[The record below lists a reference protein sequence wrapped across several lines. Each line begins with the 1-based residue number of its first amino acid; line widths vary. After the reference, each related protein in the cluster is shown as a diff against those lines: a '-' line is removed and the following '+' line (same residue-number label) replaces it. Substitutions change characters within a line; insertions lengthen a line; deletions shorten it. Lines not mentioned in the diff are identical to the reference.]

1 MSKITVIFP
10 DSLPHKVIVPD
21 PKICPCCNYGIQPQN
36 LFVSD
41 VEYIKNAY
49 SFIVV
54 HQCPNCSKYFITEY
68 IQHADSIH
76 GIDLSGFGARP
87 YTIPFKISISNES
100 SLTDIS
106 ERFLD
111 VYKQSLMAEHY
122 GLHHLVG
129 MGLRKALEYLLQDYL
144 SIINPNDIEK
154 INNSTLSQNIKL
166 IPNENLRSLA
176 TASNWLGND
185 HVHTSIKWPDKDI
198 SDLKTFIEALTHLL
212 LMELSILSA
221 KEMISRKS
229 SNGSTL

>member
-10 DSLPHKVIVPD
+10 DASSLEVIAPD
-21 PKICPCCNYGIQPQN
+21 PKICPCCNYGIQAQN

-41 VEYIKNAY
+41 VEYIKDIY

-68 IQHADSIH
+68 IQDPIFIH
-76 GIDLSGFGARP
+76 DVDLTEFVARP

-106 ERFLD
+106 DRFLE

-154 INNSTLSQNIKL
+154 IKNSTLSQNIKL

-185 HVHTSIKWPDKDI
+185 HVHTSIKWPDKDV

>member
-10 DSLPHKVIVPD
+10 NSIPKKVIAPD

-36 LFVSD
+36 LFISD
-41 VEYIKNAY
+41 VEYIKDIY

-68 IQHADSIH
+68 TQHDAYVH
-76 GIDLSGFGARP
+76 GIDFPKFGARP
-87 YTIPFKISISNES
+87 YTPPFKISIPNES
-100 SLTDIS
+100 RLLNIS
-106 ERFLD
+106 DTFLE
-111 VYKQSLMAEHY
+111 VYKQSLIAEHH

-144 SIINPNDIEK
+144 AIIFPNDVVK
-154 INNSTLSQNIKL
+154 IKNSTLSQNIKL

>member
-1 MSKITVIFP
+1 MSKIIVKFP
-10 DSLPHKVIVPD
+10 DSIPKKVIAPD

-36 LFVSD
+36 LFISD
-41 VEYIKNAY
+41 VEYIKNTY

-68 IQHADSIH
+68 IQHSNFIY
-76 GIDLSGFGARP
+76 GVDLPEFGARP
-87 YTIPFKISISNES
+87 YTPPFKISISNES

-106 ERFLD
+106 KRFLD

-144 SIINPNDIEK
+144 SVINPNDIEK
-154 INNSTLSQNIKL
+154 IKNSTLSQNIKL

-185 HVHTSIKWPDKDI
+185 HVHTFIKWPDKDI

-229 SNGSTL
+229 SNGSNL

>member
-10 DSLPHKVIVPD
+10 DSSSLEVIAPD

-36 LFVSD
+36 LFASKA
-41 VEYIKNAY
+41 EYIKNVY

-68 IQHADSIH
+68 IQDPIF
-76 GIDLSGFGARP
+76 IYNVDLPEFVARP
-87 YTIPFKISISNES
+87 YTPPFKISISNES
-100 SLTDIS
+100 RLTDIS
-106 ERFLD
+106 ERFLE
-111 VYKQSLMAEHY
+111 VYKQSLMAERY

-154 INNSTLSQNIKL
+154 IKNSTLSQNINL
-166 IPNENLRSLA
+166 IPNEDLRSLA
-176 TASNWLGND
+176 TASKWLGND

-198 SDLKTFIEALTHLL
+198 SDLKKFIEALTHLL